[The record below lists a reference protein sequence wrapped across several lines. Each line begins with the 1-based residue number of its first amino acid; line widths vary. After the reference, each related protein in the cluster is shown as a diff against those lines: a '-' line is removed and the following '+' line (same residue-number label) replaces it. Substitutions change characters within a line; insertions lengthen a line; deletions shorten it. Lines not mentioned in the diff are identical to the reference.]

1 MADDDK
7 HDCDCGDEI
16 MIGPEL
22 SNGTRP
28 ALRHTADHE
37 IVTGFVRQVK
47 DGEPL
52 PEDAMLVERI
62 EGCRY
67 SWNTTARRAPRPRS
81 TAKAGIGSSGASKRL
96 DWPSSSV

>member
-28 ALRHTADHE
+28 ALRHTAE

-67 SWNTTARRAPRPRS
+67 SCKPALEHNGPARATTKKYREGWDRIFGGKQEVGLA
-81 TAKAGIGSSGASKRL
+81 
-96 DWPSSSV
+96 